1 MRQIM
6 RNFILLIGSGA
17 GIGYLPRMP
26 GTFGTLVG
34 LPVSLAINR
43 LEQAYPPLGVGALVG
58 LAIVAIVVAGHA
70 ARLLGAKDPQIIV
83 IDEIAGFA
91 LANFLSDTATAIVG
105 AFVLFRLFDI
115 AKVYPARQLERVTGG
130 AGVVLDDLLAGLYVF
145 VILRLLSWMA
155 FL

>member
-1 MRQIM
+1 
-6 RNFILLIGSGA
+6 
-17 GIGYLPRMP
+17 MP

-43 LEQAYPPLGVGALVG
+43 LEQAYPLLGVGALVG
-58 LAIVAIVVAGHA
+58 LAIVAIVIAGHA
-70 ARLLGAKDPQIIV
+70 ARLLNAKDPQIVV

-115 AKVYPARQLERVTGG
+115 AKVYPERRLERLPGG
-130 AGVVLDDLLAGLYVF
+130 AGIVLDDLLAGLYVF
-145 VILRLLSWMA
+145 VIVRLLSWA
-155 FL
+155 GLL

>member
-1 MRQIM
+1 MRQII
-6 RNFILLIGSGA
+6 RNFILLLASGA

-26 GTFGTLVG
+26 GTLGTLVG

-43 LEQAYPPLGVGALVG
+43 LEQAYPLLGVGALVG
-58 LAIVAIVVAGHA
+58 LAVVAIVVAGHA
-70 ARLLGAKDPQIIV
+70 ARLLSAKDPQIIV

-115 AKVYPARQLERVTGG
+115 AKVYPARRLERLTGG

-145 VILRLLSWMA
+145 VILRLLSWMG
-155 FL
+155 LL

>member
-1 MRQIM
+1 M
-6 RNFILLIGSGA
+6 RNFILLIASGA

-43 LEQAYPPLGVGALVG
+43 LEQAYPLLGVGALVG
-58 LAIVAIVVAGHA
+58 LAIVAIVIAGHA
-70 ARLLGAKDPQIIV
+70 ARLLNAKDPQIVV

-91 LANFLSDTATAIVG
+91 LANFLNDTATAIVG

-115 AKVYPARQLERVTGG
+115 AKVYPARRLERLTGG

-145 VILRLLSWMA
+145 VILRLLYWMG
-155 FL
+155 LL

>member
-1 MRQIM
+1 MSQIT
-6 RNFILLIGSGA
+6 RNFILLLASGA

-26 GTFGTLVG
+26 GTLGTLVG
-34 LPVSLAINR
+34 LPVSFAINR
-43 LEQAYPPLGVGALVG
+43 LEQAYPLLGVGALVG
-58 LAIVAIVVAGHA
+58 LAMIAILVAGHA
-70 ARLLGAKDPQIIV
+70 ARLLSAKDPQIIV

-115 AKVYPARQLERVTGG
+115 AKVYPARRLERLPGG

-145 VILRLLSWMA
+145 VILRLLSWMG
-155 FL
+155 LL